1 MEIDIE
7 LVKQMLNKSRG
18 DIYPE
23 DYLGENDIEEGSE
36 EEEFIYENFT
46 TISNYVIKRLQARL
60 AFMELEQGLKD

>member
-23 DYLGENDIEEGSE
+23 DYLGETDIEEGSE
-36 EEEFIYENFT
+36 EEEFIYENFM
-46 TISNYVIKRLQARL
+46 TISNYVIKRLQTRL
-60 AFMELEQGLKD
+60 AFMEQGLKD